1 MASGLLET
9 VTGGRIS
16 FTLER
21 DNEGPAMNIEIHD
34 TALEARIKRHILAT
48 GAASAEEALLR
59 LLETQE
65 EQDRWLLENKNAI
78 NTKIRRGIDQ
88 LDRGEGI
95 PEDQLDA
102 YLVKLKA
109 QPE

>member
-1 MASGLLET
+1 
-9 VTGGRIS
+9 
-16 FTLER
+16 
-21 DNEGPAMNIEIHD
+21 MNIEIHD
-34 TALEARIKRHILAT
+34 AALEARIKRQIHAT

-65 EQDRWLLENKNAI
+65 EQDRWLVENREAI
-78 NTKIRRGIDQ
+78 HAKIRRGIDQ

-102 YLVKLKA
+102 YLARLKA
-109 QPE
+109 LPE